1 MKDKRFGIRQAFFY
15 FRYLMINLSNL
26 QNPEIKNLE
35 LLARQ
40 VVEGFITGIHKSPFH
55 GFSVEFSEHKLYN
68 KGESTRHIDWKLF
81 AKTEKLY
88 TKKYEEE
95 TNLRCHIII
104 DNSASMHYPVVKEQR
119 LDQLNKIGFSAV
131 AAASL
136 IEVLKRQRDAVGLSI
151 YADSYQYYAPEK
163 GSDRHRK
170 MLLQQLE
177 NLLTTTSNATTETY
191 AYLHEIAKKI
201 HRRSLLFL
209 FTDMFQSN
217 THQEELFEA
226 LRHLK
231 YNKHEVVLFHTFDSK
246 TEFKFD
252 FDNSPKKFVDIET
265 GEEVNL
271 FAENIQENY
280 TKLVDSYFKELKN
293 KCLQYKIS
301 YVPVDIQEGFHQVLV
316 RYFLSRQKMM

>member
-1 MKDKRFGIRQAFFY
+1 MPSLFLFSNIMMD
-15 FRYLMINLSNL
+15 LS
-26 QNPEIKNLE
+26 QVKSSEIKNLE

-40 VVEGFITGIHKSPFH
+40 VVEGFITGMHKSPFH

-104 DNSASMHYPVVKEQR
+104 DNSASMHYPVLKTQS

-136 IEVLKRQRDAVGLSI
+136 MEVLKRQRDAVGLSI
-151 YADSYQYYAPEK
+151 YSDTYEYYAPEK

-170 MLLQQLE
+170 MILHQLE
-177 NLLTTTSNATTETY
+177 NLLTSNSKANTETY
-191 AYLHEIAKKI
+191 KYLHEIAEKI
-201 HRRSLLFL
+201 HRRSLIFL
-209 FTDMFQSN
+209 FTDMMQSN
-217 THQEELFEA
+217 TNQEALFEA

-231 YNKHEVVLFHTFDSK
+231 HNKHEVVLFHTFDGK
-246 TEFKFD
+246 TEFNFD
-252 FDNSPKKFVDIET
+252 FDNSPKKFVDVET

-271 FAENIQENY
+271 FSENIQEQY
-280 TKLVDSYFKELKN
+280 TSLVDSYFKELKN
-293 KCLQYKIS
+293 KCLQYKID
-301 YVPVDIQEGFHQVLV
+301 YVPVDIQIGFNQVLTS
-316 RYFLSRQKMM
+316 YFLSRQKMM

>member
-1 MKDKRFGIRQAFFY
+1 MMD
-15 FRYLMINLSNL
+15 LS
-26 QNPEIKNLE
+26 QVKSSEIKNLE

-40 VVEGFITGIHKSPFH
+40 VVEGFITGMHKSPFH

-104 DNSASMHYPVVKEQR
+104 DNSASMHYPVLKTQS

-136 IEVLKRQRDAVGLSI
+136 MEVLKRQRDAVGLSI
-151 YADSYQYYAPEK
+151 YSDTYEYYAPEK

-170 MLLQQLE
+170 MILHQLE
-177 NLLTTTSNATTETY
+177 NLLTSNSKASTETY
-191 AYLHEIAKKI
+191 QYLHEIAEKI
-201 HRRSLLFL
+201 HRRSLIFL
-209 FTDMFQSN
+209 FTDMMQSN
-217 THQEELFEA
+217 TNQEALFEA

-231 YNKHEVVLFHTFDSK
+231 HNKHEVVLFHTFDEK

-252 FDNSPKKFVDIET
+252 FDNSPKKFVDVET

-271 FAENIQENY
+271 FSENIQEQY
-280 TKLVDSYFKELKN
+280 TSLVDSYFKELKN
-293 KCLQYKIS
+293 KCLQYKID
-301 YVPVDIQEGFHQVLV
+301 YVPVDIQIGFNQVLTS
-316 RYFLSRQKMM
+316 YFLSRQKMM

>member
-1 MKDKRFGIRQAFFY
+1 MPSLFLFSNIMMD
-15 FRYLMINLSNL
+15 LS
-26 QNPEIKNLE
+26 QVKSSEIKNLE

-40 VVEGFITGIHKSPFH
+40 VVEGFITGMHKSPFH

-104 DNSASMHYPVVKEQR
+104 DNSASMHYPVLKTQS

-136 IEVLKRQRDAVGLSI
+136 MEILKRQRDAVGLSI
-151 YADSYQYYAPEK
+151 YSDTYEYYAPEK

-170 MLLQQLE
+170 MILHQLE
-177 NLLTTTSNATTETY
+177 KLLTSNSKASTETY
-191 AYLHEIAKKI
+191 QYLHEIAEKI
-201 HRRSLLFL
+201 HRRSLIFL
-209 FTDMFQSN
+209 FTDMMQSN
-217 THQEELFEA
+217 TNQVALFEA

-231 YNKHEVVLFHTFDSK
+231 HNKHEVVLFHTYDGK
-246 TEFKFD
+246 TEFNFD
-252 FDNSPKKFVDIET
+252 FDNSPKKFVDVET

-271 FAENIQENY
+271 FSENIQEQY
-280 TKLVDSYFKELKN
+280 TELIDSYFIELKN
-293 KCLQYKIS
+293 KCLQYKID
-301 YVPVDIQEGFHQVLV
+301 YVPVDIQIGFNQVLTS
-316 RYFLSRQKMM
+316 YFLSRQIMM

>member
-136 IEVLKRQRDAVGLSI
+136 MEVLKRQRDAVGLSI

-271 FAENIQENY
+271 FAENIQANY

-301 YVPVDIQEGFHQVLV
+301 YVPVDIQEGFHQVLA

>member
-40 VVEGFITGIHKSPFH
+40 VVEGFITGMHKSPLH

-136 IEVLKRQRDAVGLSI
+136 MEVLKRQRDAVGLSI

-191 AYLHEIAKKI
+191 VYLHEIAKKI

-301 YVPVDIQEGFHQVLV
+301 YVPVDIQEGFHQVLA